1 MTPETDSGHDNSS
14 GEEGEPKCPVHVRKY
29 PSHYR
34 NYRLQDSVEGKGW
47 KMKTRL
53 LETLD
58 KE

>member
-1 MTPETDSGHDNSS
+1 MAMTTHP